1 MDSIPD
7 RTTLLFLG
15 NRKTKKKILLH
26 LEKHG
31 EDFGY
36 NMAREMFLRS
46 PTIYEHVGHLK
57 EAGLV
62 ESFRKPIGVGNREE
76 IEVYYKLTKLG
87 KEILNEVRD

>member
-1 MDSIPD
+1 MQPD
-7 RTTLLFLG
+7 RDKLLWIA
-15 NRKTKKKILLH
+15 NRPTKKKILLH
-26 LEKHG
+26 LEKYG

-57 EAGLV
+57 KAMLV
-62 ESFRKPIGVGNREE
+62 ESFRKPSSVGVRED

-87 KEILNEVRD
+87 KQILKEVKD